1 MKSLTFLNTI
11 FAVLLIAI
19 FTVISVN
26 PYQLLLISFLL
37 LFTSLGIF
45 LSKPDI
51 IKASGLT
58 TYIGFFILA
67 YLDPPNT
74 IMYLFSGILV
84 LFFAD
89 IFTATNEI
97 NDINS
102 LSQSLMRIAVYYMS
116 MFILFIVYYIV
127 TLSAVKISVS
137 LAGIALTITLYVF
150 FRRILKEYFNTTK
163 YI

>member
-11 FAVLLIAI
+11 FAVLLIAM

-26 PYQLLLISFLL
+26 PYQLLLMSFLL

-45 LSKPDI
+45 LSIPDI

-67 YLDPPNT
+67 YFDPPNT
-74 IMYLFSGILV
+74 IMHLFSGILV

-102 LSQSLMRIAVYYMS
+102 LYQSLMRIAVYYMLV
-116 MFILFIVYYIV
+116 FILFIVYYIV
-127 TLSAVKISVS
+127 SLSAVKISVP
-137 LAGIALTITLYVF
+137 LASIALTISLYLL
-150 FRRILKEYFNTTK
+150 FRRVLKEYFVKTE
-163 YI
+163 